1 MPLAAWQ
8 PPPRP
13 SLFNFLS
20 PVPTGTA
27 LGTKLPTHEFG
38 VNKLSKIKKKPIK
51 MFDQIVGIP
60 LPSRS
65 DT

>member
-1 MPLAAWQ
+1 MPLVAWK
-8 PPPRP
+8 PPSRP

-20 PVPTGTA
+20 PVATGTA

-38 VNKLSKIKKKPIK
+38 VNKLSKIKKPIK

-60 LPSRS
+60 LPSRF